1 MHLRCSLKRPCDFH
15 SSFFSPFPIAFPTF
29 IFLIWWLD
37 KFARFIKKKKREREG
52 ELRIKLK
59 FFFLTLRALVF
70 FFSFSFSSLSHC
82 FKSCF
87 FFFCCSCCFG
97 LTFSVFF
104 LPSLLSFFLLLS
116 AKFTAAHTRATCTSP
131 TVQKTRNKRK
141 ERQRERRVEEKSTQE
156 RESKKKKKKRKRWN
170 APTRCY

>member
-59 FFFLTLRALVF
+59 FFFLTLRALLLF
-70 FFSFSFSSLSHC
+70 FFLFLFSSLSHC

-104 LPSLLSFFLLLS
+104 CLHCSRFSCCYPPSLLLRTHALL
-116 AKFTAAHTRATCTSP
+116 AP
-131 TVQKTRNKRK
+131 VQQCRKREIKGRRGK
-141 ERQRERRVEEKSTQE
+141 EREE
-156 RESKKKKKKRKRWN
+156 
-170 APTRCY
+170 